1 MPNQTRR
8 NFIKTISG
16 STVALCCGGVGMGIL
31 MEGCTTIKQINT
43 TITNNK
49 ITVNKTEFEGNKF
62 IILNNDQLQTPI
74 YLNKIN
80 EQNYAAL
87 LMLCTHKNCDVK
99 PTGSFL
105 TCPCHGSEFDNDGK
119 VLKGPATANLTAYQT
134 QIKETTI
141 IIDIN
146 QAIKS

>member
-1 MPNQTRR
+1 
-8 NFIKTISG
+8 
-16 STVALCCGGVGMGIL
+16 MGIL